1 MNLPPN
7 PIDTYY
13 LVERGYIGIE
23 PYSKRNDSIISQ
35 ELVRKRCEV
44 VIEEKATWFSKNM
57 TLDKVIQDLKPG
69 DKLIIASLVF
79 LANDLSNLIRRVNN
93 IEGQGATLETLD
105 MKDGLSNHLQAFKD
119 FNAYVAS
126 SKIKAGQSRS
136 KKQRGRKPALSG
148 VAIGGLK
155 AQWKSGKFTISHLAR
170 TWKVSRRTI
179 QRIVKIE
186 EE

>member
-57 TLDKVIQDLKPG
+57 TIDKVIQDLKLG

-79 LANDLSNLIRRVNN
+79 LANDLSNLIRRVNK
-93 IEGQGATLETLD
+93 IEEQGATLVTLD

-136 KKQRGRKPALSG
+136 KKQQGRKPALSG
-148 VAIGGLK
+148 VAINLVK
-155 AQWKSGKFTISHLAR
+155 AQWKSGNFTISHLAR